1 MSLICPILGVELGES
16 TIERGGS
23 GGRGTTKL
31 AQSAYVTAAHL
42 WLLIFMQH
50 SQLMGHNCLLPVHAQ
65 PGVIFIAHFLGR
77 GI

>member
-1 MSLICPILGVELGES
+1 MSNSRCRTCREHHRERWLGGGEGDY
-16 TIERGGS
+16 E
-23 GGRGTTKL
+23 KL

-65 PGVIFIAHFLGR
+65 PGVIFIAYFLGR